1 MWKYV
6 RMKVKI
12 CLVGD
17 PAVGKTSLIRRYV
30 SSRFDDSYRPTL
42 HAEFATK
49 RITLNLEEEGL
60 KVDLTLILWDIVGD
74 MGMRQLLK
82 EAYFFGAQGI
92 LAVCDVTR
100 RATLEDLRSWWRSVM
115 DSVGKVPWVV
125 AVNKSDLRGRYAFS
139 EERMHRMRETL
150 GAQTHFTSAKTG
162 DGVEEAFEILGS
174 GVVRVEL
181 AKSVDVGLHS
191 APSA

>member
-6 RMKVKI
+6 RMKAKI

-49 RITLNLEEEGL
+49 RITLKLEEEEL

-74 MGMRQLLK
+74 KGMQQLLK

-92 LAVCDVTR
+92 LGVCDVTR
-100 RATLEDLRSWWRSVM
+100 RATLEELRSWWKSVM
-115 DSVGKVPWVV
+115 GTIGEVPWVV
-125 AVNKSDLRGRYAFS
+125 AANKSDLRGMYAFG
-139 EERMHRMRETL
+139 EGRMHGMEAIL
-150 GAQTHFTSAKTG
+150 KAPIHLTSAKTG
-162 DGVEEAFEILGS
+162 EGVEEAFGALGNL
-174 GVVRVEL
+174 VVQEEL
-181 AKSVDVGLHS
+181 AKSRDVSLS
-191 APSA
+191 PQP